1 MSDLAFYLGLLYSFL
16 HLVFLLHIL
25 SHYVCVCVGRG
36 GLFSFL
42 DLVPYEVV
50 CLYVD
55 ILEMI
60 KKQVLSLNMCTSLLG
75 VSPFHSLDG
84 IFWWVFTLSS
94 LSISHLQALLLF
106 LTTFCLQRYYE
117 DALPHCLLD
126 DCHLT
131 LRVYRTGIISMSH
144 KECIG
149 FTYSCACP
157 DAELTRT
164 FASPPPVTVWPLL
177 SLHCHASVCWWTLAL
192 LVYLTC
198 MFLAH
203 ITFI

>member
-1 MSDLAFYLGLLYSFL
+1 M
-16 HLVFLLHIL
+16 
-25 SHYVCVCVGRG
+25 
-36 GLFSFL
+36 
-42 DLVPYEVV
+42 
-50 CLYVD
+50 
-55 ILEMI
+55 
-60 KKQVLSLNMCTSLLG
+60 
-75 VSPFHSLDG
+75 
-84 IFWWVFTLSS
+84 SS

-149 FTYSCACP
+149 FTYSFACP

-164 FASPPPVTVWPLL
+164 FASPPPRHSVTTAVTTLPRISVLMDFGSL
-177 SLHCHASVCWWTLAL
+177 SLSYLYVSVPYHTHLVTITLKVCSAVEQGRL
-192 LVYLTC
+192 LHDVYGC
-198 MFLAH
+198 FCRNYRERERGRSERGE
-203 ITFI
+203 